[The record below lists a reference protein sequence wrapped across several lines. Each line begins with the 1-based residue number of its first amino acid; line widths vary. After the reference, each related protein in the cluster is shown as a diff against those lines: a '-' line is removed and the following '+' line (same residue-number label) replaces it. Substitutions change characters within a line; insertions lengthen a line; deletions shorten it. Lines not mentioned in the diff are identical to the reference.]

1 MHVFLDCADVSN
13 SEFVCGKAEDVMPQL
28 QKDMKFWEE
37 AVGVV
42 DPPRAGLRKYNPP
55 WKQCSVIT
63 LLSLSLSLHIDTQV
77 IDTIRKSKTIGRLV
91 YVSCNPDGASRNLIE
106 YGDIITT

>member
-1 MHVFLDCADVSN
+1 MVEQAVDDARVNATLNGEIVKLIIMKRFSNVPCTCKGLPSHCKLHIMHVFLDCADVSN

-42 DPPRAGLRKYNPP
+42 DPPRAGLRK
-55 WKQCSVIT
+55 
-63 LLSLSLSLHIDTQV
+63 
-77 IDTIRKSKTIGRLV
+77 
-91 YVSCNPDGASRNLIE
+91 
-106 YGDIITT
+106 

>member
-1 MHVFLDCADVSN
+1 MDDARVNATLNGEIETLFCLCPNLPYTCKGQPSHCKLHLHVFFDCTDVSN

-42 DPPRAGLRKYNPP
+42 DPPRAGLRKYKPP
-55 WKQCSVIT
+55 
-63 LLSLSLSLHIDTQV
+63 
-77 IDTIRKSKTIGRLV
+77 
-91 YVSCNPDGASRNLIE
+91 
-106 YGDIITT
+106 

>member
-1 MHVFLDCADVSN
+1 MMLESMQLSMVRLWVFQMYHGGQPSHCKLHMALHVFLDCTDVSN

-42 DPPRAGLRKYNPP
+42 DPPRAGLRK
-55 WKQCSVIT
+55 
-63 LLSLSLSLHIDTQV
+63 
-77 IDTIRKSKTIGRLV
+77 
-91 YVSCNPDGASRNLIE
+91 
-106 YGDIITT
+106 

>member
-1 MHVFLDCADVSN
+1 MVEQAVDDARVNASLNGEIVGLSNVPYTYKGQPSHCKHHIMYVFLDCADISN

-42 DPPRAGLRKYNPP
+42 DPPRAGLR
-55 WKQCSVIT
+55 Q
-63 LLSLSLSLHIDTQV
+63 
-77 IDTIRKSKTIGRLV
+77 
-91 YVSCNPDGASRNLIE
+91 
-106 YGDIITT
+106 